1 MRRAALNATPET
13 RESAAV
19 SGDLQRLAG
28 QLGPG
33 EAVTLHAACVTLG
46 QRPVDSVPALRE
58 FLRNYTEQILL
69 PVELPAILQ
78 AHGHAARHEPREL
91 LELDAALARE
101 PRLREFAAA
110 SRGVGR
116 RQLHR
121 LRPLRDQRVVQRYL
135 AAVDDGRAHGWH
147 TLVYGMIL
155 ALYSLPLRQGLLHY
169 AQLTLGGFVESA
181 APRLGLTVA
190 ASGELVDDACAG
202 LPELVESTLAAP
214 GHAPLPLVAA
224 RG

>member
-1 MRRAALNATPET
+1 MA
-13 RESAAV
+13 
-19 SGDLQRLAG
+19 GDLQRLAA

-33 EAVTLHAACVTLG
+33 EAVTLAAACVSLG
-46 QRPVDSVPALRE
+46 GRRVDSVPALRQ
-58 FLRNYTEQILL
+58 FLHDYAAQILC
-69 PVELPAILQ
+69 PIELPAILR

-110 SRGVGR
+110 SRGVGQ

-147 TLVYGMIL
+147 TLVYGLTL

-169 AQLTLGGFVESA
+169 AQLTLGGFLNSATANLKLSVAESSA
-181 APRLGLTVA
+181 LRDELCANLPPAIEVALAVA
-190 ASGELVDDACAG
+190 AEAG
-202 LPELVESTLAAP
+202 
-214 GHAPLPLVAA
+214 PLNRSPSSS
-224 RG
+224 